1 MSERKIE
8 FKMEKPVVIK
18 LGKNYDVILEDA
30 SCDTQYPIARGCV
43 VAEGHYGFIIITN
56 KDGKQEKKEYPT
68 LTSIYGVQ
76 LDIDTNLLV
85 VYEDGQYV
93 PWKFKRDGELVQR
106 SQFMATLH
114 SDREKALNQ
123 FGITPESNPELFAGI
138 VQKEEKKSGRR

>member
-1 MSERKIE
+1 MSNQKIE
-8 FKMEKPVVIK
+8 YKMENPIVIK

-30 SCDTQYPIARGCV
+30 SCDTQYPIAPGCV

-123 FGITPESNPELFAGI
+123 FGITPESNPEFFVGI
-138 VQKEEKKSGRR
+138 VQKEEKTSGRR